1 MADYVSPNLA
11 RNWDFQVSATGV
23 SYTTVSG
30 VQNLKITTS
39 KDTADITTFDTE
51 GVNVALPVSF
61 TGELAFEL
69 VETYETSST
78 PYVQDVGQKILLT
91 ADSNLGIESRV
102 FFKVQHKDQTK
113 YMGTLTGTGFVQIDE
128 SGGGSNN
135 DVDMLKGK
143 INFDARPTGTG
154 VLADKMGA
162 Q

>member
-11 RNWDFQVSATGV
+11 RNWDFSVSANGTNF
-23 SYTTVSG
+23 TTVSG
-30 VQNLKITTS
+30 VQNLKVTTS

-61 TGELAFEL
+61 TGELTFEL

-102 FFKVQHKDQTK
+102 YFKITHKDQTK
-113 YMGTLTGTGFVQIDE
+113 WTNSYTGTGFVQMDE
-128 SGGGSNN
+128 SGGGGNN
-135 DVDMLKGK
+135 DVDMMKGK
-143 INFDARPTGTG
+143 INFDARPVGTG
-154 VLADKMGA
+154 VSADKWGA